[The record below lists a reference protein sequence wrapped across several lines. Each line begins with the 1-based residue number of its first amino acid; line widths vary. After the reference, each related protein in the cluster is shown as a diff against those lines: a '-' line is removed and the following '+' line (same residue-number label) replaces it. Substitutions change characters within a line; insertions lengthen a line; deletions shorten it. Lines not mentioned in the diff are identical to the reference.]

1 VDLIFSHYYA
11 GIKDAKYIMGMFSFL
26 ALYKR
31 SKRRWRISGYA
42 LSALL
47 LCCLLVLLTA
57 CDSGAQSNHRQ
68 VLQTDSG
75 SAISYS
81 TRPQDVVIRLFEG
94 GGKVGQLQF
103 TPEAS
108 IYGDGT
114 FILGPGL
121 QPQEGKLTDSAL
133 QTLLHTVTSTDQLLQ
148 LSQHIFDDIPE
159 QNVTL
164 LQLALNGQNYRFSY
178 GPFGHLQQSAQ
189 EMQEY
194 GQLGNAINAIKGALL
209 GPKVS
214 AYTSPSM
221 ALLVYQTFRPD
232 FTPAQNWNLP
242 IWPISDFTLSNIAIY
257 ECGIIKTDNTGPN
270 ADNGC
275 LVYTVPQLAYLPNA
289 QDLQLIKQALD
300 GKTQAMFYEDGNDYV
315 VMLRPLLP
323 DEIAQQQLAMYGSNI
338 QSYAPV
344 PLKSGVVP
352 VPTVTPGA

>member
-1 VDLIFSHYYA
+1 MDIC
-11 GIKDAKYIMGMFSFL
+11 SFF

-31 SKRRWRISGYA
+31 PKRRGRASGYA

-47 LCCLLVLLTA
+47 LCALLVLLTA
-57 CDSGAQSNHRQ
+57 CDGGTQSSHRQ

-75 SAISYS
+75 SAVSYS
-81 TRPQDVVIRLFEG
+81 TSPQDVVIRLFEG

-103 TPEAS
+103 TPEVS

-121 QPQEGKLTDSAL
+121 QPREGKLTASTL
-133 QTLLHTVTSTDQLLQ
+133 QNLLNTVTSADRLLQ
-148 LSQHIFDDIPE
+148 LSQRIFDDIPE

-164 LQLALNGQNYRFSY
+164 LQLALNGQNYQFSY
-178 GPFGHLQQSAQ
+178 GPFGHLQQNAQ

-194 GQLGNAINAIKGALL
+194 GHLGNAINAIKGALTGL
-209 GPKVS
+209 PVS

-232 FTPAQNWNLP
+232 FAPAQNWDLP
-242 IWPISDFTLSNIAIY
+242 SWSVSDFTLSDIAIY
-257 ECGIIKTDNTGPN
+257 ECGVIRQDNTGPN
-270 ADNGC
+270 ADSGC
-275 LVYTVPQLAYLPNA
+275 LVYTVPQLAYLPDT

-300 GKTQAMFYEDGNDYV
+300 GKTQAMFYEGGNDYV

-323 DEIAQQQLAMYGSNI
+323 GEIAQQQLAMYGGNI
-338 QSYAPV
+338 QNYAPI
-344 PLKSGVVP
+344 PLKSGAVP